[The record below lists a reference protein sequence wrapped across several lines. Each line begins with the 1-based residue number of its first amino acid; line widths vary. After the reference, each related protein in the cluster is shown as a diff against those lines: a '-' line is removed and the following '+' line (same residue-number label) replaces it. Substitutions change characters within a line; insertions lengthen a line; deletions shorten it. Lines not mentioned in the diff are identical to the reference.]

1 MDYKEVIMPAYE
13 YECKDC
19 HRDFTIYLSIKEFE
33 EKPEIK
39 CPHCDSNNVHKKI
52 SGFYAKTSSKS

>member
-1 MDYKEVIMPAYE
+1 MSLKEVIMPAYD
-13 YECKDC
+13 YDCKDC
-19 HRDFTIYLSIKEFE
+19 HKDFTIYLSLKEFE

>member
-1 MDYKEVIMPAYE
+1 MPAYE